1 MSRCEAKFS
10 PFEGSGNIWPGNDI
24 ALMHN
29 LRTRG
34 WRSGCKLS
42 LGSQDR
48 LDLTWTWTW
57 SGKSFSRVFHGSQQK
72 TLYYIETL

>member
-29 LRTRG
+29 LRTREQCSPTNSVIYLVYFLQVQG
-34 WRSGCKLS
+34 ANML
-42 LGSQDR
+42 
-48 LDLTWTWTW
+48 
-57 SGKSFSRVFHGSQQK
+57 VN
-72 TLYYIETL
+72 ETL